1 MASKKPHLRAAE
13 EGEAPQELSVSDA
26 AARGSRL
33 EELIAM
39 RRVIAR
45 HIDNEQTAARDLAA
59 LSRRQME
66 LSKEIEAEKA
76 RVAREA
82 EEASNV
88 EHVSDEE
95 WRPEAI

>member
-1 MASKKPHLRAAE
+1 MASKKHLRAAE
-13 EGEAPQELSVSDA
+13 EGETPHELSVSEA
-26 AARGSRL
+26 ASRGSRL

-45 HIDNEQTAARDLAA
+45 HIDNDQTAARDLAA

-66 LSKEIEAEKA
+66 LSREIEAEQA
-76 RVAREA
+76 RAAREA
-82 EEASNV
+82 EEATNV
-88 EHVSDEE
+88 EHVADEE